1 MTARKTNSIERRIV
15 VTVVAVQLAF
25 AACITVFGFL
35 YERHAQFR
43 SFDIALHGK
52 ADSVFGAV
60 QEADDAHDNVVL
72 DTKDLRLPRN
82 DVFVVRDTD
91 GRIVGT
97 SENLA
102 DPSALSGSDPD
113 GHFFT
118 TLAGHRYRGIR
129 LHAVRTIDP
138 GSANVRHTLSIVYA
152 ARTGGVHEAINDALQ
167 FFALT
172 NLALLVVTALLVS
185 YLLKRSMRPLD
196 DLAHEAGLIS
206 APQWRFAPPESA
218 LSMKELSPV
227 AHAIE
232 GVVERLDLSLA
243 QQRQFLGDAAHEL
256 KTAVAVIKS
265 SLQLLTMR
273 PRTSVEYQEGVARA
287 EADCSRMEELVGR
300 MLALARI
307 EASPGSN
314 SSDLAPTNTDLMEG
328 IQTAMDQLQ
337 PVAEM
342 LQVRIEASGAEGL
355 LAAIAPDLWQTLCT
369 NLLLN
374 AVQYSAPRSHVTA
387 EVSEVQGDMIQCVFA
402 DHGQGIPAESLA
414 HVFDRFYRGD
424 PSRSRASGGAGLGLA
439 ICKAIAE
446 QAGGS
451 IAIESTPEI
460 GTRVTVRLPRVT
472 GSSPKGPGRNLKII
486 VSDD

>member
-1 MTARKTNSIERRIV
+1 MKTHSIERRIV

-25 AACITVFGFL
+25 AACITIFGFL

-60 QEADDAHDNVVL
+60 QEADDANDDVVL

-82 DVFVVRDTD
+82 DIYVVRDT
-91 GRIVGT
+91 GGKIVGT
-97 SENLA
+97 SGNLK
-102 DPSALSGSDPD
+102 DTTVLSGTAPD
-113 GHFFT
+113 GHFM
-118 TLAGHRYRGIR
+118 TLIDGHKYRGIR
-129 LHAVRTIDP
+129 LHVVRTIDP
-138 GSANVRHTLSIVYA
+138 GSDNIRHTLSIVYA
-152 ARTGGVHEAINDALQ
+152 ARTGGVYEAINDGLQ

-185 YLLKRSMRPLD
+185 YLVRRSMQPLN
-196 DLAHEAGLIS
+196 DLAAEAGRVS
-206 APQWRFAPPESA
+206 APQWRFTPPESV
-218 LSMKELSPV
+218 LQVKELTPV
-227 AHAIE
+227 SNAIE
-232 GVVERLDLSLA
+232 GAVQRLELSLS

-273 PRTSVEYQEGVARA
+273 SRTTAEYQEGVLRS

-307 EASPGSN
+307 EAATPKS
-314 SSDLAPTNTDLMEG
+314 SSDLLPRNTVLMDG
-328 IQTAMDQLQ
+328 IQSAIEQLR
-337 PVAEM
+337 PIAEM
-342 LQVRIEASGAEGL
+342 LQVRVEASGAGD
-355 LAAIAPDLWQTLCT
+355 LAATIAPELWQTLCT
-369 NLLLN
+369 NVLLN
-374 AVQYSAPRSHVTA
+374 AIQYSAPGSVVTV
-387 EVSEVQGDMIQCVFA
+387 EVNAASRGSISCIVTDQ
-402 DHGQGIPAESLA
+402 GQGIPAESLS

-446 QAGGS
+446 QASGS
-451 IAIESTPEI
+451 IAITSSPGL
-460 GTRVTVRLPRVT
+460 GTKVTVQLQLAATSKPADAVT
-472 GSSPKGPGRNLKII
+472 A
-486 VSDD
+486 